1 MSAVYTLDSVAASLT
16 LRVNRGDEWAV
27 GVRFTRRGYEQPI
40 NVDGYRLICEV
51 RLHGDRYLVVSPDVE
66 IVDPENG
73 VVRLSLTEAQT
84 FELDA
89 GSYRYSLRWVAPGE
103 VERTILR
110 GIMEVVER

>member
-1 MSAVYTLDSVAASLT
+1 MPAVYTLDSVAASLT
-16 LRVNRGDEWAV
+16 LRVNRGDEWNV

-51 RLHGDRYLVVSPDVE
+51 RLHGDRFLVATPAVE
-66 IVDPENG
+66 MVDPEDG
-73 VVRLSLTEAQT
+73 LIRLSLTEIETA
-84 FELDA
+84 ELDA